1 MDITTLLTVQLPTLL
16 IVVVG
21 VPLALAGYI
30 VGFEFLVR
38 RLPDAARPQVRPWIW
53 VAPALFFVA
62 VFLVY
67 PAIDT
72 VRISLY
78 NRQGDFV
85 GLGNYGQIL
94 GDFPTGG
101 AWIAIRNNLYW
112 LVFYTAFVL
121 LFGLL
126 LAVLTDRVPYETTV
140 KSLIFM
146 PMAISFVALGVIW
159 KFMYSYQPPGAP
171 QTGTLNSIVTN
182 LFHISPITWLQDT
195 RVNNFALIA
204 AAVWGQTGFAMVIL
218 SAALKGIPGELLEA
232 ARVDGAGELT
242 IFRRVI
248 FPLLMPTITVVG
260 TTLVIFALK
269 AFDVVYVMT
278 FGNFN
283 TDVLANRAYKELFT
297 FFNAGRSGAVA
308 VILLLAVIPVLIF
321 NLRQLR
327 AVEARR

>member
-1 MDITTLLTVQLPTLL
+1 MDFSQFLSVQLPTLVA
-16 IVVVG
+16 VVVG
-21 VPLALAGYI
+21 VPAVLAGYI
-30 VGFEFLVR
+30 VGCEFLVR
-38 RLPDAARPQVRPWIW
+38 RLPDSARPAVRPWIW
-53 VAPALFFVA
+53 VGPALVFVA

-72 VRISLY
+72 VRLSLFD
-78 NRQGDFV
+78 RQGNFI
-85 GLGNYGQIL
+85 GLDNYGSVL
-94 GDFPTGG
+94 RDFPIGPG
-101 AWIAIRNNLYW
+101 WIAIRDNLYW
-112 LVFYTAFVL
+112 LVLYTGFVL

-126 LAVLTDRVPYETTV
+126 LAVLTDRVPYETLT

-146 PMAISFVALGVIW
+146 PMAISATALGVIW

-171 QTGTLNSIVTN
+171 QTGTMNAIVTG
-182 LFHISPITWLQDT
+182 LFHVQPITWLQDL
-195 RVNNFALIA
+195 RINNFALIA
-204 AAVWGQTGFAMVIL
+204 AAVWGITGFSMVIL

-278 FGNFN
+278 QGNFK
-283 TDVLANRAYKELFT
+283 TDVLANQVFFQLFNFSNPGRA
-297 FFNAGRSGAVA
+297 GALA
-308 VILLLAVIPVLIF
+308 VILLVAVIPVLIF
-321 NLRQLR
+321 NLRQMR

>member
-1 MDITTLLTVQLPTLL
+1 MDFSQFLSVQLPTLVA
-16 IVVVG
+16 VVVG
-21 VPLALAGYI
+21 VPAVLAGYI
-30 VGFEFLVR
+30 VGCEFLVR
-38 RLPDAARPQVRPWIW
+38 RLPDSARPAVRPWIW
-53 VAPALFFVA
+53 VGPALVFVA

-72 VRISLY
+72 VRLSLFD
-78 NRQGDFV
+78 RQGNFV
-85 GLGNYGQIL
+85 GLDNYGSVLRDLPL
-94 GDFPTGG
+94 GPG
-101 AWIAIRNNLYW
+101 WIAIRDNLYW
-112 LVFYTAFVL
+112 LVLYTGFVL

-126 LAVLTDRVPYETTV
+126 LAVLTDRVPYETLT

-146 PMAISFVALGVIW
+146 PMAISATALGVIW

-171 QTGTLNSIVTN
+171 QSGTMNAIVAG
-182 LFHISPITWLQDT
+182 LFHAQPITWLQDL
-195 RVNNFALIA
+195 RINNFALIA
-204 AAVWGQTGFAMVIL
+204 AAVWGITGFSMVIL

-278 FGNFN
+278 QGNFK
-283 TDVLANRAYKELFT
+283 TDVLANQVFFQLFNFGNPGRA
-297 FFNAGRSGAVA
+297 GALA
-308 VILLLAVIPVLIF
+308 VILLAAVIPVLIF
-321 NLRQLR
+321 NLRQMR